1 VGQRSPLGA
10 KLKTVLWSQHPH
22 IIDVDERMANFSGN
36 LSDDKLMRRPISFLT
51 SEVVGY
57 KLIDAD
63 SFQGPML

>member
-10 KLKTVLWSQHPH
+10 KLKTVLCSQHPH